1 MQPIRKTAEFQNH
14 RTMPPQK
21 RVDSAPERGTFEF
34 RKDNSGNPYH
44 PLMNSEGTHPLAD
57 DELNQ
62 LASFSQYVAALKH
75 LAPGCVKTYRQCDE
89 SGSGVDNPWNVSFPR
104 GDEFWHVSVKRPP
117 QDTESPLF
125 WREPVIL
132 RMLEALRNNLTAK
145 RPLQAWPQGVKAA
158 WSLIAQHPSKP
169 MSLGEV
175 ASCLNL
181 SAGYLGARVE
191 QVLGSTF
198 RCLLRDERVALSC
211 RLLLGTELQISEIA
225 GQLGGQSLSQF
236 NRNFASATGLSPRSY
251 RAKFGPTYK
260 DPVTPL
266 NPPPLTYC

>member
-1 MQPIRKTAEFQNH
+1 
-14 RTMPPQK
+14 
-21 RVDSAPERGTFEF
+21 
-34 RKDNSGNPYH
+34 
-44 PLMNSEGTHPLAD
+44 MNSDGTHPLAD
-57 DELNQ
+57 DELSG
-62 LASFSQYVAALKH
+62 LPSFSQYVAALRH
-75 LAPGCVKTYRQCDE
+75 LAPGCVKTFRAGGLSASAE
-89 SGSGVDNPWNVSFPR
+89 AAPWSVSFLR
-104 GDEFWHVSVKRPP
+104 EEQHWHVSVKPP
-117 QDTESPLF
+117 AQGTESPLF

-132 RMLEALRNNLTAK
+132 RMLEAIGTNLGGK

-225 GQLGGQSLSQF
+225 GRLGGQSLSQF

-251 RAKFGPTYK
+251 RAKFAPMQK
-260 DPVTPL
+260 DLANGHAGMPARRD
-266 NPPPLTYC
+266 PPPLSYC